1 VAEVSLLLIHGVT
14 GLGSAHPKESLEV
27 RCLGAIRLEACGP
40 ILSTRPLDVPLNA
53 PKRGRCPLLS
63 MAVPPVL
70 CMENSKNSKNFRELQ
85 ALDFV
90 ASFCALDRLHLE
102 TNGCGLGGV
111 VGRSARHSDSILAD
125 LTRAEFENISRGPAV
140 ALVATLRD

>member
-1 VAEVSLLLIHGVT
+1 MWDVVLTVMEETTWRASR
-14 GLGSAHPKESLEV
+14 GLPE
-27 RCLGAIRLEACGP
+27 IR
-40 ILSTRPLDVPLNA
+40 
-53 PKRGRCPLLS
+53 
-63 MAVPPVL
+63 
-70 CMENSKNSKNFRELQ
+70 KNSKNFRELQ

-90 ASFCALDRLHLE
+90 ASLCALDRLHLE

>member
-1 VAEVSLLLIHGVT
+1 
-14 GLGSAHPKESLEV
+14 
-27 RCLGAIRLEACGP
+27 
-40 ILSTRPLDVPLNA
+40 
-53 PKRGRCPLLS
+53 

-125 LTRAEFENISRGPAV
+125 LTRAEFEKYFAWTSSRSRRYTARLIARPKQDVRGLRAYWGV
-140 ALVATLRD
+140 QRVDLADLVAKSPDLFKNV

>member
-1 VAEVSLLLIHGVT
+1 MLL
-14 GLGSAHPKESLEV
+14 
-27 RCLGAIRLEACGP
+27 
-40 ILSTRPLDVPLNA
+40 
-53 PKRGRCPLLS
+53 KRGRCPLLS

-70 CMENSKNSKNFRELQ
+70 CMEIRKHLKNSKNFRELQ

-90 ASFCALDRLHLE
+90 ASLCALDRLHLE

-140 ALVATLRD
+140 ALVAALRD